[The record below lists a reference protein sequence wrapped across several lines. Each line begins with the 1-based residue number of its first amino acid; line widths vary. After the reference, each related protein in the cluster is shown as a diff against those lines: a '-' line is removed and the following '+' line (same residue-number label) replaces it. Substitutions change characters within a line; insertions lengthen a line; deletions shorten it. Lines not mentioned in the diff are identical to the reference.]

1 MNQCNIYKKEI
12 KELKN
17 KLDHLEMD
25 FVSMKNVF
33 KNVMEI
39 WVEEDQNEEDLR
51 DHFIMYKKV
60 ARLS

>member
-39 WVEEDQNEEDLR
+39 WVEED
-51 DHFIMYKKV
+51 
-60 ARLS
+60 